1 VSWSLTESLL
11 RFPGDGAG
19 TGALLDERLARQIAD
34 LELALSN
41 RRIQVLD
48 YERRIAMLIRPGQIH
63 YSCHLQRLYFVE
75 GRGQPLH
82 APLRGVVEGLG
93 LRFEPSPIS
102 SDEHGIFTNGY
113 MLPLPESGRETVA
126 VALRLLG
133 AALY

>member
-1 VSWSLTESLL
+1 MSWSLTDSLL
-11 RFPGDGAG
+11 RFSGDGAG
-19 TGALLDERLARQIAD
+19 TGVLVDETLARRIAD
-34 LELALSN
+34 LEQALST

-63 YSCHLQRLYFVE
+63 YSSHLQRLYFVE

-82 APLRGVVEGLG
+82 APLREVVEGLG
-93 LRFEPSPIS
+93 MRFEPSPIS

-113 MLPLPESGRETVA
+113 MLPLPEPARKTVA

-133 AALY
+133 AAVY